1 MHFGFSYVGLIYL
14 VMLFAPNIKWAR
26 NKPKDYDR
34 FAKNENKILLMFER
48 TGEILTSAI
57 VLVFSDFNIHGW
69 KWWNCWL
76 IVSFVLMILYEMHWY
91 RYFKSE
97 KTMRDQY
104 SSFCGF
110 PVAGATLPVLAFF
123 LLGIYG
129 SNLYLIIATIILGI
143 GHIGIH
149 VTHEKEAQRADE
161 TAPKPGIQLESVDI
175 GDYETIKGDGM
186 LFHVRVYDAQDAG
199 RLFLM
204 DMKVFGGLM
213 RMETVVF
220 TPVQLDGPIYS
231 MDKVKA
237 FGRATLV
244 LELYDTTV
252 SHPDFNEL
260 NAVKQRYSLLPS
272 YDPGDHPYYTFR
284 LPVSDYKRGFWI
296 KNKISYMAEEYGD
309 AYFQILQTCPPIDP
323 EIKKA
328 KNSEFSECLFQN
340 GGPAVNQFKK
350 MIGEEKTEEF
360 LKRYMFCSR

>member
-161 TAPKPGIQLESVDI
+161 TAPKPGIQLEPVDI

-231 MDKVKA
+231 MDKVMA

-296 KNKISYMAEEYGD
+296 KNKISYMAE
-309 AYFQILQTCPPIDP
+309 
-323 EIKKA
+323 
-328 KNSEFSECLFQN
+328 
-340 GGPAVNQFKK
+340 
-350 MIGEEKTEEF
+350 
-360 LKRYMFCSR
+360 

>member
-48 TGEILTSAI
+48 TGEILTCAI

-143 GHIGIH
+143 SYKEEWVKNDLCRRNHITMIRLLEKKYKDFDNCICLTYLGYSIEILDLLIKQLFSMIRIEEDIDLIRDIFDIEKGH
-149 VTHEKEAQRADE
+149 
-161 TAPKPGIQLESVDI
+161 
-175 GDYETIKGDGM
+175 
-186 LFHVRVYDAQDAG
+186 
-199 RLFLM
+199 
-204 DMKVFGGLM
+204 
-213 RMETVVF
+213 
-220 TPVQLDGPIYS
+220 
-231 MDKVKA
+231 
-237 FGRATLV
+237 
-244 LELYDTTV
+244 
-252 SHPDFNEL
+252 
-260 NAVKQRYSLLPS
+260 
-272 YDPGDHPYYTFR
+272 
-284 LPVSDYKRGFWI
+284 
-296 KNKISYMAEEYGD
+296 
-309 AYFQILQTCPPIDP
+309 
-323 EIKKA
+323 
-328 KNSEFSECLFQN
+328 
-340 GGPAVNQFKK
+340 
-350 MIGEEKTEEF
+350 
-360 LKRYMFCSR
+360 